1 MRLWARVRRGIGL
14 PIVLH
19 DVPGSFQLCSR
30 QQQIS
35 GVGHSEEVPG
45 SAQESALVP
54 ARFLDID
61 IQGQLTHFLQGKHQ
75 RWEDSKEGVQ
85 ELCRWEPLVGPALV
99 PGPLA
104 NPFQSSR

>member
-1 MRLWARVRRGIGL
+1 MAGNEYPRVSFGRGSGL
-14 PIVLH
+14 PVVLH

-35 GVGHSEEVPG
+35 GVSNGEEVPG

-61 IQGQLTHFLQGKHQ
+61 I
-75 RWEDSKEGVQ
+75 
-85 ELCRWEPLVGPALV
+85 
-99 PGPLA
+99 
-104 NPFQSSR
+104 